1 MVPPFG
7 CEAPASKPE
16 QGLKHFTTKLKSGF
30 LTPSQNEC
38 QGNFKDWKG
47 QDLEKAPQGAI
58 GPILFMGHVM
68 FYFIP
73 FPSHVIENDLKPS
86 PASGDTRHL
95 KTIRTP

>member
-38 QGNFKDWKG
+38 QGNFKDRKD
-47 QDLEKAPQGAI
+47 QTLEKAPQGVI
-58 GPILFMGHVM
+58 DPIYLWGMSC
-68 FYFIP
+68 FIS
-73 FPSHVIENDLKPS
+73 FRFRLMV
-86 PASGDTRHL
+86 
-95 KTIRTP
+95 